1 MFTFSASRAGAIT
14 AAAGILLAGCVEEEE
29 VAEVCVVESAPWEPG
44 EAAFVEATDEW
55 GIGDV
60 GAIALRVSA
69 LDVDGDGWTDLLVR
83 AGGGPDT
90 FGPDGDRNRWLLRN
104 TGEGTFEDITEASG
118 LFRSRL
124 DGTPGGRPVEVVASA
139 DVDNDGDL
147 DVFTARPVQ
156 DPTDPDQHFS
166 ELMLNDGAGVFEFE
180 REASVIRSDYTATTD
195 ARPTVPVGA
204 TFTDVDRDGFVDIFV
219 SNNKRG
225 DDGSPLQ
232 DRLFLGDGDGWTDA
246 TEALGLT
253 TNLWRDIDDLNEAGG
268 HSWGWGSTS
277 CDLDDDG
284 LPELL
289 SASYG
294 RAPNH
299 LWQAVGVPGDVG
311 FVNESVASGYG
322 YDHRDDWTTNINA
335 QCYCR
340 DNPGAEDCD
349 TAPPPPDTGICE
361 NLAASFGGNYRW
373 SHSGDREPWRLGGNS
388 ATTTCAD
395 FDNDGRFDLLT
406 GEIVHSD
413 VGETSDPAEVA
424 FNATAGPGEPVR
436 FERPG
441 IEELGLIRDRG
452 GATYYDDGDMNNAV
466 LDFDNDGYRDVYIS
480 SSDYPGTRG
489 RLFHGLGER
498 SYEAVEPDDGVDHRR
513 SAGAVAADLD
523 RDGDLDLV
531 VGTSRMRCGGNSGAD
546 CYDTLRLRVFE
557 SVSAG
562 TENNW
567 LQLRLFGTGG
577 SNAMAV
583 GAKATVARCEERSAA
598 QVDGGH
604 GHQGTQE
611 DRVLHFGLG
620 MVDGPVEVTVRWPDA
635 AGTTEVFQLE
645 PDAMYDVVQ
654 GDGAEVWSP

>member
-1 MFTFSASRAGAIT
+1 MAMGTAGLM
-14 AAAGILLAGCVEEEE
+14 LLGCPSPPEAVETPCTLEA
-29 VAEVCVVESAPWEPG
+29 VPWQPG
-44 EAAFVEATDEW
+44 ESAFVEVTEEW
-55 GIGDV
+55 GVEEIG
-60 GAIALRVSA
+60 ARALRVSL

-83 AGGGPDT
+83 SGGGPDD
-90 FGPDGDRNRWLLRN
+90 FGPEGTRNRWLLRN
-104 TGEGTFEDITEASG
+104 NGERRFEDITEASG

-124 DGTPGGRPVEVVASA
+124 DDSPGGRSVEVVASA
-139 DVDNDGDL
+139 DVDNDGDV

-156 DPTDPDQHFS
+156 DPTIAEQDFS
-166 ELMLNDGAGVFEFE
+166 EMMLNDGSGVFQFGELDSH
-180 REASVIRSDYTATTD
+180 ARSDYTTTTE

-204 TFTDVDRDGFVDIFV
+204 ALVDANRDGFVDLFI

-225 DDGSPLQ
+225 DDSSPLQ
-232 DRLFLGDGDGWTDA
+232 DRLFLGDGLGGFTDGTEDA
-246 TEALGLT
+246 GLT
-253 TNLWRDIDDLNEAGG
+253 TNQWRDIGDLNQGGG
-268 HSWGWGSTS
+268 HSWGWGATS

-294 RAPNH
+294 RSPNH
-299 LWQAVGVPGDVG
+299 LWHATGVPGDVG
-311 FVNESVASGYG
+311 FVNESVSSGYG
-322 YDHRDDWTTNINA
+322 YDHRDEWWTNANA
-335 QCYCR
+335 QCYCE
-340 DNPGAEDCD
+340 DNPDAEDCD
-349 TAPPPPDTGICE
+349 QAPEPDAQLCA
-361 NLAASFGGNYRW
+361 NLRASFGDNYRW
-373 SHSGDREPWRLGGNS
+373 SHSGDREAWRLGGNS

-413 VGETSDPAEVA
+413 VGETSDPAEIA
-424 FNATAGPGEPVR
+424 FNATVGPGEDIH

-441 IEELGLIRDRG
+441 NEATGLIKDRS

-498 SYEAVEPDDGVDHRR
+498 TFLAVDPDDGIDHRR
-513 SAGAVAADLD
+513 SAGAASVDLD

-531 VGTSRMRCGGNSGAD
+531 VGTSRMRCGGTTGGD
-546 CYDTLRLRVFE
+546 CYEYPRLRIFE
-557 SVSAG
+557 NLANERG
-562 TENNW
+562 NNW
-567 LQLRLFGTGG
+567 LQVRLFGTGDT
-577 SNAMAV
+577 NAMAV
-583 GAKATVARCEERSAA
+583 GAKATVTRCDERSAA

-620 MVDGPVEVTVRWPDA
+620 IVDEPVTVTVRWPDA
-635 AGTTEVFQLE
+635 EATTETFELE
-645 PDAMYDVVQ
+645 PDAMYDIVQ
-654 GDGAEVWSP
+654 GGTPTVWRP